1 MKSKAI
7 NQINK
12 LKDKF
17 KIRHTLA
24 SFHKLITQLEVKT
37 DLCLEVIPLLKMLRM
52 LIKKSLLLFNQMRML
67 LEIKT

>member
-7 NQINK
+7 NQTSK

-24 SFHKLITQLEVKT
+24 SFHKLITQLEVKI
-37 DLCLEVIPLLKMLRM
+37 DLCLEVIPPLKMLRM
-52 LIKKSLLLFNQMRML
+52 LVKKLLMLFNQMLML